1 MFSTNAANAM
11 TLKMAESISYNG
23 SLDHQFSFN
32 KIGGA
37 DPIITNISSIRLRA
51 GTYFWRPWLATLD
64 SNVAFS
70 YTNRKNSNN
79 STGEDITGDATL
91 QLFPQSH
98 FPFSS
103 FVSRRNS
110 DIEGDLNSQELTTTS
125 YGLSQRYVKNAS
137 SLSFRYEHTE
147 DENVEFNFS
156 DQSRTTEDIED
167 RIDLDLATRLGNHD
181 ISTRSTL
188 NYIDRT
194 REPQSEDQ
202 ILHVVQHNYIP
213 DTSLTMNNMFT
224 YNDRTFTQNS
234 GNETEQKIVQ
244 FNSNTFWRPKNN
256 NSLLVTVNALAQG
269 TGDFEDSKIGIFD
282 NAGISAQVN
291 YQKNPYLNLRA
302 QGSIR
307 DSEDNTQTEQRI
319 GAEYSP
325 ADTELLSF
333 RHTYNLSV
341 DLANITE
348 QIEDDRLEGQ
358 LRAGHIFSKNFPIKL
373 GNINLSLT
381 QRAASIVDTQD
392 TLDRTLTHSIGLGWN
407 HSATN
412 SNSNARLTLSDTR
425 RFSKSEDE
433 FGLQQ
438 LNLQIS
444 RSQTLSRQASIN
456 SNITLQ
462 ANRTLED
469 NNTGDDVDYNSS
481 VSVNYTHNN
490 MFGIQRLRLISE
502 VRYLSNSIFELVN
515 SDGFDDQDFNDTSWE
530 NRLYYDIGRLS
541 LRLTTKV
548 GQTNDAS
555 NALVFFQIRR
565 NFGN

>member
-1 MFSTNAANAM
+1 M
-11 TLKMAESISYNG
+11 
-23 SLDHQFSFN
+23 
-32 KIGGA
+32 
-37 DPIITNISSIRLRA
+37 
-51 GTYFWRPWLATLD
+51 
-64 SNVAFS
+64 
-70 YTNRKNSNN
+70 
-79 STGEDITGDATL
+79 
-91 QLFPQSH
+91 
-98 FPFSS
+98 
-103 FVSRRNS
+103 
-110 DIEGDLNSQELTTTS
+110 
-125 YGLSQRYVKNAS
+125 
-137 SLSFRYEHTE
+137 
-147 DENVEFNFS
+147 
-156 DQSRTTEDIED
+156 
-167 RIDLDLATRLGNHD
+167 
-181 ISTRSTL
+181 
-188 NYIDRT
+188 
-194 REPQSEDQ
+194 
-202 ILHVVQHNYIP
+202 
-213 DTSLTMNNMFT
+213 
-224 YNDRTFTQNS
+224 
-234 GNETEQKIVQ
+234 
-244 FNSNTFWRPKNN
+244 
-256 NSLLVTVNALAQG
+256 
-269 TGDFEDSKIGIFD
+269 
-282 NAGISAQVN
+282 
-291 YQKNPYLNLRA
+291 
-302 QGSIR
+302 
-307 DSEDNTQTEQRI
+307 
-319 GAEYSP
+319 
-325 ADTELLSF
+325 
-333 RHTYNLSV
+333 